1 MSTIVMSVN
10 AGSTSLKFQVFQMP
24 EEIVLASGNI
34 ERIGLEDSIFGMKL
48 KGESEKIKKVLP
60 IKDHSVAVE
69 QLMDALIEYK
79 IVNHL
84 TDIKAVGHR
93 VVHGGEYF
101 SHSVPVDEWSE
112 SKVEE
117 LCELAPLH
125 NPGALVGLR
134 SLRKALPDA
143 KHCFSFDTAFFQTM
157 PEENYIYPI
166 PYEYYEKDHIRRY
179 GAHGISHEYLTK
191 RLAEIEGKPVD
202 QMNIITCHL
211 GGGASIVAVRNG
223 KAFKVSMG
231 FTPLGGIM
239 MGTRCGDIDPAIV
252 VYLMRKY
259 HYTAEELDTILNKK
273 SGLLGVSGISSDMRD
288 VIEASAKGNQRAIL
302 TFSIYVSRVVEQIA
316 GYYGLMGGADAIVF
330 SAGVGE
336 NNDIIRQEV
345 CDRLKC
351 MGVKVPADNNF
362 YIRGEEAKLS
372 SDDSKVDVWLIPTNE
387 ELVIARDAYKIYT
400 NDK

>member
-1 MSTIVMSVN
+1 
-10 AGSTSLKFQVFQMP
+10 
-24 EEIVLASGNI
+24 
-34 ERIGLEDSIFGMKL
+34 
-48 KGESEKIKKVLP
+48 
-60 IKDHSVAVE
+60 
-69 QLMDALIEYK
+69 
-79 IVNHL
+79 
-84 TDIKAVGHR
+84 
-93 VVHGGEYF
+93 
-101 SHSVPVDEWSE
+101 
-112 SKVEE
+112 
-117 LCELAPLH
+117 
-125 NPGALVGLR
+125 
-134 SLRKALPDA
+134 
-143 KHCFSFDTAFFQTM
+143 
-157 PEENYIYPI
+157 
-166 PYEYYEKDHIRRY
+166 
-179 GAHGISHEYLTK
+179 
-191 RLAEIEGKPVD
+191 
-202 QMNIITCHL
+202 
-211 GGGASIVAVRNG
+211 
-223 KAFKVSMG
+223 MG

-288 VIEASAKGNQRAIL
+288 VIEASAQGNPRAIL

-400 NDK
+400 NGK